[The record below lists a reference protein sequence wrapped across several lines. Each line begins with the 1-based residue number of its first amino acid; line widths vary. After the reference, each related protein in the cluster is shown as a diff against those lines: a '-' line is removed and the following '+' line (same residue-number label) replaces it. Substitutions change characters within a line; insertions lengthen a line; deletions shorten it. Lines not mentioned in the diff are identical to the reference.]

1 MAREV
6 KGGRQGEKG
15 VQGDRK
21 ATCQERKCVVGGER
35 HSPEPAHPK
44 TEGEKSSVVIYT
56 ELMP

>member
-6 KGGRQGEKG
+6 KGGRQGEKR

-21 ATCQERKCVVGGER
+21 ATCQERKCVAGGEK
-35 HSPEPAHPK
+35 HHPESAPPK